1 MSDALQQIVPKQW
14 VLEDGAPAAPGTP
27 CSHLAAELARGLG
40 DDGMRLKLHNTF
52 TALGG
57 MQVADL
63 REEVF
68 KGDVLDALKA
78 NGMYPSML
86 NTIRKH
92 VFGPD
97 LAHGDF
103 KSNSLLVPVGDDND
117 VHSEKSSLPKF
128 DTSVV
133 IWHFFRSFE
142 RYNSLELPNY
152 TKMRIIEALGPINT
166 SSSADAAIGRA
177 VNVLFGFHCVT
188 FKTTYVDTNLKMRY
202 AYILFEF
209 KLNMSLD
216 CLVRKIKTDFSNRRQ
231 GRFSNLCFHSAEVE
245 NNKAVAQMHQRFPNA
260 VKITTEDGARFFDE
274 SISDYDTQFLVDMLC
289 IYNAREIKEEPG
301 PSRCSGSALSNDSHS
316 TSSPSS
322 RHSPV
327 PLLPTLVNATPRAI
341 NPSPLAV
348 PTPIPPPKYSGLNIT
363 KDGLNPKGAFAKAG
377 FSVSAVEP
385 LAPSALGT
393 VDPNVPGSKAAGKQ
407 PVVTLS

>member
-1 MSDALQQIVPKQW
+1 MSDALQQIVPNVW
-14 VLEDGAPAAPGTP
+14 TLEDGAPATPGTP
-27 CSHLAAELARGLG
+27 CAHLAAELARGLG
-40 DDGMRLKLHNTF
+40 DDGLRVKLLKTF

-68 KGDVLDALKA
+68 KDDVLDALKA

-103 KSNSLLVPVGDDND
+103 KSNSLLVVGDDND

-142 RYNSLELPNY
+142 RYNELELPNY
-152 TKMRIIEALGPINT
+152 TKVRIIEALGPINT
-166 SSSADAAIGRA
+166 NSSADAAIGRA

-209 KLNMSLD
+209 KLSMSLD

-245 NNKAVAQMHQRFPNA
+245 NNKAVAQMHQRFPNV
-260 VKITTEDGARFFDE
+260 VKITTENGARFYDE
-274 SISDYDTQFLVDMLC
+274 SITEYDTQFLVDMLC
-289 IYNAREIKEEPG
+289 VCNARAKKEEPG
-301 PSRCSGSALSNDSHS
+301 PSRCCVSALSSDSHT

-327 PLLPTLVNATPRAI
+327 PLVPTLDNATPRAV

-348 PTPIPPPKYSGLNIT
+348 ETPTPLPKFSGAHIT
-363 KDGLNPKGAFAKAG
+363 KGGLDPKSAFAKAG
-377 FSVSAVEP
+377 FSVNAVEP
-385 LAPSALGT
+385 LAPSALGI
-393 VDPNVPGSKAAGKQ
+393 VDPNVIASKAAGKQ
-407 PVVTLS
+407 PVVPLS